1 MDPYLILG
9 IESNATQEE
18 IKQAYRRLAM
28 KWHPDRNQDSA
39 DAKERFHQAAEA
51 YKILFEKAPKEKYG
65 RAETNW
71 SDDSQA
77 NGDQANDNKEYARQ
91 DSDQTSANGSRD
103 EFADTVFWD
112 VMLDYAIKLAQTGKS
127 QNEITLDICRNGC
140 NENLARLIAEKA
152 FNIHAHYTS
161 NPESG
166 KQRKSRPD
174 RSSFKQ
180 ERLDGELYR
189 AFIGQRSFFWSPRDA
204 TDYYLVVFR
213 AFSQSTAI
221 NPLNWI
227 SINKRLMRIL
237 NFSIVLFAVI
247 LLAVYYYPGPA
258 EYKLLS
264 DKQML
269 QLPFLI
275 LPLMSVWMLY
285 RKLWATALILSLAF
299 MATIAYYNDSMWLET
314 PLDLNAMIPTVL
326 ICFAPFVVAA
336 VFANYIY
343 YLKARRMISQAGHL
357 FTDHLDR
364 LVWIKNR
371 SGTSATA
378 AFLFALVFIVA
389 MVHLFPRNWE
399 YSGQPGFGKA
409 SVIHQQNQVKL
420 KKARLKVDEARE
432 FFEIGEAHYH
442 ASPADYVKAEMA
454 YTTSAANGS
463 LLALYR
469 LGYMHYNGEGGEQ
482 NDALAFGY
490 FQQDTLAPLAFQPHN
505 LKLTTRFLAESYN
518 ALGIMY
524 QGGLGTRKDLDRA
537 VEMYRKAE
545 EFGSASARQNLNRV
559 YRTDINTIR
568 RKLANPRL
576 P

>member
-1 MDPYLILG
+1 MDPYFILG

-28 KWHPDRNQDSA
+28 KWHPDRNQSSGG
-39 DAKERFHQAAEA
+39 AKERFHQAAEA
-51 YKILFEKAPKEKYG
+51 YKVLLEKAPKEKYG

-77 NGDQANDNKEYARQ
+77 NGDQKSGRYQR
-91 DSDQTSANGSRD
+91 DQKNGNGSHD
-103 EFADTVFWD
+103 GFADTVFWD

-152 FNIHAHYTS
+152 FNIHAHYS
-161 NPESG
+161 SDPQSG

-174 RSSFKQ
+174 RSSFKE

-227 SINKRLMRIL
+227 SVNKRLMRIL

-299 MATIAYYNDSMWLET
+299 MATIAYYNDTMWLET
-314 PLDLNAMIPTVL
+314 PPDLYAMIPTVL
-326 ICFAPFVVAA
+326 ICFAPFIIAA

-343 YLKARRMISQAGHL
+343 YLKAQRMIRQAGHL
-357 FTDHLDR
+357 FTDQLDR
-364 LVWIKNR
+364 MVWIKNR

-378 AFLFALVFIVA
+378 AFLFALVFIAA
-389 MVHLFPRNWE
+389 MVHLFPRNWV

-409 SVIHQQNQVKL
+409 AIIYQQNQVKL
-420 KKARLKVDEARE
+420 KKSRLKVDEARD

-442 ASPADYVKAEMA
+442 ASPADHMKAEKA
-454 YTTSAANGS
+454 YITSAANGS

-469 LGYMHYNGEGGEQ
+469 LGYMHYSGEVAEQ
-482 NDALAFGY
+482 NDALAFDY
-490 FQQDTLAPLAFQPHN
+490 FQQATRAPLAFQPHN
-505 LKLTTRFLAESYN
+505 LEMTTRFLAESYN
-518 ALGIMY
+518 SLGIMY
-524 QGGLGTRKDLDRA
+524 QGGLGTRKNLGLA
-537 VEMYRKAE
+537 AEMYRKAE
-545 EFGSASARQNLNRV
+545 EFGSASARQNLKLV
-559 YRTDINTIR
+559 YRSEINPAR

>member
-1 MDPYLILG
+1 MDPHLILG
-9 IESNATQEE
+9 VQSNATQEE

-28 KWHPDRNQDSA
+28 KWHPDRNQNSG
-39 DAKERFHQAAEA
+39 DAKERFHRAAEA
-51 YKILFEKAPKEKYG
+51 YKILFEKAPKEIYG
-65 RAETNW
+65 KAETTW

-77 NGDQANDNKEYARQ
+77 NGGQESARY
-91 DSDQTSANGSRD
+91 DSDQTSASGSNG

-112 VMLDYAIKLAQTGKS
+112 VMLDYGIKLAQTGMS
-127 QNEITLDICRNGC
+127 QKEIALDICRNGC

-166 KQRKSRPD
+166 KQRKSRSD
-174 RSSFKQ
+174 RRSFDE

-221 NPLNWI
+221 NPLSWI
-227 SINKRLMRIL
+227 SANKRLMRIL
-237 NFSIVLFAVI
+237 NFSIVLFAVL

-269 QLPFLI
+269 QLPFLV
-275 LPLMSVWMLY
+275 LPLMIVWMLY
-285 RKLWATALILSLAF
+285 RKLWVATLVLSLVY
-299 MATIAYYNDSMWLET
+299 MTTIAYYNDSMWLET
-314 PLDLNAMIPTVL
+314 PLNLFAMIPIVL
-326 ICFAPFVVAA
+326 ICFAPFVFTA

-343 YLKARRMISQAGHL
+343 YQKAQRMRHKADQL
-357 FTDHLDR
+357 FTDHLDQ

-389 MVHLFPRNWE
+389 MVYLFPRNWD
-399 YSGQPGFGKA
+399 YSAQPAIGKA
-409 SVIHQQNQVKL
+409 SVIHQQNQATL
-420 KKARLKVDEARE
+420 KKVRLKVDDARE
-432 FFEIGEAHYH
+432 FFRIGEAHFH

-454 YTTSAANGS
+454 YITSAANGS
-463 LLALYR
+463 LLAFYR
-469 LGYMHYNGEGGEQ
+469 LGYMHYSGEGTEQ
-482 NDALAFGY
+482 NDTLAFDY
-490 FQQDTLAPLAFQPHN
+490 FLQATQAPLAFQPHD
-505 LKLTTRFLAESYN
+505 LELTTRFLGESYN
-518 ALGIMY
+518 SLGIMY
-524 QGGLGTRKDLDRA
+524 QGGLGTRKNLGHA

-545 EFGSASARQNLNRV
+545 EFGSSSARRNLNQV
-559 YRTDINTIR
+559 YRPDINTIR
-568 RKLANPRL
+568 PKLANPRL